1 MDEADE
7 LRTYMNAASRELEV
21 VDDPHPGFDA
31 LTAYQRGRLSGSAL
45 ALVRDHLVVCDEC
58 LALFR
63 DANAFFAPPA
73 GGGVSDIE
81 IRGGWKELWRQV
93 EAEDKAE
100 DKAAAPAVAPGAAAT
115 HWLRKAWAPALA
127 AGLALAVALP
137 VMWAVWSARPAP
149 TAAGQSQLEQKEM
162 AERLKQLE
170 EQNRQLREQVREQT
184 AEGLQ
189 TNPTPADDSRASQLA
204 ELERENLRLREQLG
218 ALRQSR
224 ETELAELRRP
234 RLNAP
239 LYDVLPR
246 EMTVR
251 SAADEEV
258 TRVELPPGQR
268 SFTLILN
275 GGGVPPYPSY
285 DIEISA
291 RGGRKVW
298 RGSGLR
304 PEGNGNFVLSLDRS
318 FLRDGRYSLKLFGR
332 SPEGSKAAAEYSISV
347 GTGARRERR

>member
-1 MDEADE
+1 MDEPEE

-21 VDDPHPGFDA
+21 VDDSHPGVEA
-31 LTAYQRGRLSGSAL
+31 LTAYQQGRLGGSSL
-45 ALVRDHLVVCDEC
+45 ALVRDHLVACDEC

-73 GGGVSDIE
+73 AGGGVSDIE
-81 IRGGWKELWRQV
+81 IRSGWKELWRRV
-93 EAEDKAE
+93 EAEDE
-100 DKAAAPAVAPGAAAT
+100 AAAPNVAPLAAT
-115 HWLRKAWAPALA
+115 HWLRKAWGPALA

-137 VMWAVWSARPAP
+137 VMWVLWSPRDAP
-149 TAAGQSQLEQKEM
+149 TAAGQSEVEQKEM

-170 EQNRQLREQVREQT
+170 EQNRQLREQVRVQT
-184 AEGLQ
+184 DEGAR
-189 TNPTPADDSRASQLA
+189 TNPAPTDDSRASQLA
-204 ELERENLRLREQLG
+204 ELERENRRLREQLG

-224 ETELAELRRP
+224 ETELAELRQP

-291 RGGRKVW
+291 RGGKKVW

-304 PEGNGNFVLSLDRS
+304 PEGNGNFVLSLDRG

-332 SPEGSKAAAEYSISV
+332 SPEGPKAVAEYSISV
-347 GTGARRERR
+347 GTGARR